1 MWDQSTFHYCMVRGA
16 YECRQESFQKLQ
28 YTVQYGEELILN
40 LVMKTY
46 IPRKILWNLRVNIFE
61 KIWIALE
68 NIQEDAVGSK
78 FQSNTDDRYKLV
90 NHGVNAK

>member
-1 MWDQSTFHYCMVRGA
+1 
-16 YECRQESFQKLQ
+16 
-28 YTVQYGEELILN
+28 
-40 LVMKTY
+40 MKTY